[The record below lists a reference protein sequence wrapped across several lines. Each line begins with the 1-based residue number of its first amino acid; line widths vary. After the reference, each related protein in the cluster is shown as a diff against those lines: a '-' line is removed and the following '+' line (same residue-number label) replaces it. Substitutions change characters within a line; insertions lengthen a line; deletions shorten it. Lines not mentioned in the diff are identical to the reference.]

1 MNILEKSLYII
12 IIIILILIIIGIV
25 SGSIYKKKKQCHQT
39 LAKTF
44 LCSAQEAKCFLTNIS
59 PTISICNIKNQND
72 FIEYLMKINDTDY
85 NSIISTMDNCG
96 IKKFWS

>member
-25 SGSIYKKKKQCHQT
+25 SGSIYKKKKQCDQI
-39 LAKTF
+39 LARVF
-44 LCSAQEAKCFLTNIS
+44 QCSVQKAKCFLSNVSLST
-59 PTISICNIKNQND
+59 PICNIKTQEN
-72 FIEYLMKINDTDY
+72 FESYLMNITDTDY

-96 IKKFWS
+96 IKKFWN